1 MGSAAGKLWGSRGNK
16 IEFMESTKIP
26 TAKDI
31 DTRKRNSLMFFMR
44 DWQELSTF
52 EEQEASML
60 QIKKYHQME
69 AKITQEDPI
78 LAKLN
83 KVPIKISL
91 GDMRLLR
98 ETVIM
103 KWKDI
108 NRSYQGPLLGD
119 TVLHRV
125 CREGYLGALRFMLDP
140 NSKSIFETETVDPNI
155 VNKRKRT
162 AVMLC
167 FTSPHFTEIAKSF
180 GLERD
185 PETGLAIPCATRPD
199 TAQTDQDW
207 MKPGTRADREEM
219 VRILVE
225 DLKADVKVLDMH
237 DYSLLHYASI
247 SGWERTVDLLLDHGA
262 DPRQTCMTGETAL
275 HFAVS
280 LGHGEAAETLLKRS
294 QDLVNEADKDGDRA
308 IHLAVQNGDQEIVN
322 LLVDYQAD
330 INSPNYRRVTPLA
343 VACKRQDWQMVNH
356 LLDKKVTHEEE
367 AFLLL
372 EGQAKEKIEW
382 RLKRE
387 EEERLKLARAVGD
400 READAARLKALKAY
414 GQWVPYTDKMG
425 RGIFYYNKVSRE
437 SRRQAPEDYVKDK
450 EYVMKSATYGMH
462 FYH

>member
-1 MGSAAGKLWGSRGNK
+1 MGSAAGKLWDGKGNK
-16 IEFMESTKIP
+16 IEFMESTKMP

-69 AKITQEDPI
+69 AKITQDDPI
-78 LAKLN
+78 LEKLN
-83 KVPIKISL
+83 KVPIQISL

-125 CREGYLGALRFMLDP
+125 CREGYLGALKFMLDP

-155 VNKRKRT
+155 MNKRKRT
-162 AVMLC
+162 ALMLC
-167 FTSPHFTEIAKSF
+167 FTSPHFTETAKGF

-185 PETGLAIPCATRPD
+185 PETGLAIPRAKRPD

-207 MKPGTRADREEM
+207 MKPGTRSDREEM

-225 DLKADVKVLDMH
+225 ELKADVKVLDMH

-294 QDLVNEADKDGDRA
+294 RDLVNEADKVCGC
-308 IHLAVQNGDQEIVN
+308 LWTM
-322 LLVDYQAD
+322 DYID
-330 INSPNYRRVTPLA
+330 E
-343 VACKRQDWQMVNH
+343 
-356 LLDKKVTHEEE
+356 VTHEEE
-367 AFLLL
+367 AFSLL
-372 EGQAKEKIEW
+372 EGQAEEKIRW
-382 RLKRE
+382 RLKKE
-387 EEERLKLARAVGD
+387 EEERLKLARAARD
-400 READAARLKALKAY
+400 READAARKKALKAY
-414 GQWVPYTDKMG
+414 GQWVPYADKMG

-437 SRRQAPEDYVKDK
+437 SRRQPPEDYVKDK
-450 EYVMKSATYGMH
+450 ECVMKTATFGMH

>member
-1 MGSAAGKLWGSRGNK
+1 MGSAAGKLLRGGDTK
-16 IEFMESTKIP
+16 IEFMENTKMP
-26 TAKDI
+26 TAKDM
-31 DTRKRNSLMFFMR
+31 DMRRRNSLMFFMR
-44 DWQELSTF
+44 DWQESSTF

-69 AKITQEDPI
+69 AKVSQDDPI
-78 LAKLN
+78 LAKMN
-83 KVPIKISL
+83 KIPLQISL

-108 NRSYQGPLLGD
+108 NRSYQGPLLGE

-125 CREGYLGALRFMLDP
+125 CREGYLGALQFMLDP

-155 VNKRKRT
+155 PNKRKRT
-162 AVMLC
+162 ALMLC
-167 FTSPHFTEIAKSF
+167 FTSPHFTEIAKNF
-180 GLERD
+180 GLEQD
-185 PETGLAIPCATRPD
+185 AETGLGVPRPRRPD
-199 TAQTDQDW
+199 TAQTNQDW

-225 DLKADVKVLDMH
+225 DLKADVNVLDMH

-247 SGWERTVDLLLDHGA
+247 SGWEGTIDLLLEHGI

-280 LGHGEAAETLLKRS
+280 LRHGEAAEILLKHS

-308 IHLAVQNGDQEIVN
+308 IHLAVQNGDHEIVD

-330 INSPNYRRVTPLA
+330 MNSPNYRRVTPLA

-356 LLDKKVTHEEE
+356 LLDKK
-367 AFLLL
+367 
-372 EGQAKEKIEW
+372 
-382 RLKRE
+382 
-387 EEERLKLARAVGD
+387 LARAVGD

-414 GQWVPYTDKMG
+414 GQWVPYADKMG
-425 RGIFYYNKVSRE
+425 GGIFYYNKVRM
-437 SRRQAPEDYVKDK
+437 YV
-450 EYVMKSATYGMH
+450 AR
-462 FYH
+462 